1 MKLEDDNEIH
11 FFFLER
17 RKMKRVE
24 KERKDEN
31 LEDQSRRFHI
41 HLGGIL
47 SMRLNG
53 KEEIIKKLYK
63 DTAQKQMT
71 WFSSCKWLIASSVQQ
86 MKQNEKWIATVQVRS
101 VLLKYLQITENL
113 VKMKILTH

>member
-1 MKLEDDNEIH
+1 MELEDDNEIH
-11 FFFLER
+11 FFLEII
-17 RKMKRVE
+17 KMKRVE

-41 HLGGIL
+41 HLGDIL
-47 SMRLNG
+47 SMRQNG

-71 WFSSCKWLIASSVQQ
+71 
-86 MKQNEKWIATVQVRS
+86 
-101 VLLKYLQITENL
+101 
-113 VKMKILTH
+113 

>member
-71 WFSSCKWLIASSVQQ
+71 
-86 MKQNEKWIATVQVRS
+86 
-101 VLLKYLQITENL
+101 
-113 VKMKILTH
+113 